1 MLPADDFGKRDL
13 RNLNSFSPFGMP
25 LSSSVKEKGR
35 GAFFDPEIS
44 ADSIERLSSVSLIAI
59 LEQSPPLVP
68 EGSPPLPFHPRFF
81 AVGFILTLGTL
92 ELPEEATIFIMDI
105 GI

>member
-59 LEQSPPLVP
+59 LEQSLPLVP
-68 EGSPPLPFHPRFF
+68 EG
-81 AVGFILTLGTL
+81 
-92 ELPEEATIFIMDI
+92 
-105 GI
+105 